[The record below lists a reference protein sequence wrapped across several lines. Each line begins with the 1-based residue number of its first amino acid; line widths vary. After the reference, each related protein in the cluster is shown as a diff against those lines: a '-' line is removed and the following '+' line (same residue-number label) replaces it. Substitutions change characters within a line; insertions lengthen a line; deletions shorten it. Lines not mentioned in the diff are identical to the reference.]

1 MVAISFAGGQ
11 PEDVE
16 YKDVDTSAP
25 PGQKRPVAQAAA
37 QATGT
42 EKQGWTGGYSILD
55 KSGSLVGQV
64 VDWIKRFLKAVLA
77 YIQRIFS
84 GNAEGVGSGE
94 TVTGKAAGI
103 ADEAS
108 DHPGPAGTD
117 PVAAKFV
124 ERGNPTPVYGEPTAA
139 PGNSAGAQTVG
150 VAAAQEYGFPADAV
164 RQAAEEIAHRWPA
177 LGAEVLKDPEVLK
190 EAQSMMGKDG
200 GPDKVAELVMRLAM
214 ERDHEAQ
221 AQALISQLD
230 QKLKEAGIADHN
242 NGLGLNRRD
251 LARMMIF
258 GMEEP
263 GTRQALM
270 PEAKRI
276 VEAFLKEP
284 QLVQQLAANLAV
296 RAAKMGIQQI
306 APNAEKPAGE
316 APAKP
321 KGLSFGPPTQ
331 RPAGG
336 QVMDPDDIQDPDDA
350 YLAKRDRPAQ

>member
-1 MVAISFAGGQ
+1 MVAITFAGGQ
-11 PEDVE
+11 PEDVQ
-16 YKDVDTSAP
+16 YKDIDTASP

-37 QATGT
+37 QVTGT
-42 EKQGWTGGYSILD
+42 EKQGWTAGYSVLD

-64 VDWIKRFLKAVLA
+64 VDWIKRFMKAVLA
-77 YIQRIFS
+77 YIQRLFS
-84 GNAEGVGSGE
+84 GKGEGVGFSD
-94 TVTGKAAGI
+94 TATAKAT
-103 ADEAS
+103 
-108 DHPGPAGTD
+108 GPAEAAAEHQGPAADD
-117 PVAAKFV
+117 PVAARFV
-124 ERGNPTPVYGEPTAA
+124 ERGRPTPVHGEASAA
-139 PGNSAGAQTVG
+139 PASSAGLKSVG
-150 VAAAQEYGFPADAV
+150 AAAAQEHGFSEDAV
-164 RQAAEEIAHRWPA
+164 RQAAEELVNRWPA

-190 EAQSMMGKDG
+190 EAQSMMGKDS
-200 GPDKVAELVMRLAM
+200 GPDKVAELVMRMAM
-214 ERDHEAQ
+214 ERDHETQ
-221 AQALISQLD
+221 AQALIRQLE
-230 QKLKEAGIADHN
+230 QKLKEAGITDHN

-296 RAAKMGIQQI
+296 RAAKLGIQQI

-321 KGLSFGPPTQ
+321 KGLTFGPPTK

-336 QVMDPDDIQDPDDA
+336 EVADPDDILDPDDL
-350 YLAKRDRPAQ
+350 YLAKRNRPAQ

>member
-16 YKDVDTSAP
+16 YKDLDTSTA

-55 KSGSLVGQV
+55 KSGSFVGQV
-64 VDWIKRFLKAVLA
+64 VDWIKRFMKAVLA
-77 YIQRIFS
+77 YIQRLFS
-84 GNAEGVGSGE
+84 GSSEGVGSGE
-94 TVTGKAAGI
+94 AATATVAGV
-103 ADEAS
+103 APESS
-108 DHPGPAGTD
+108 DHQGAVGAD
-117 PVAAKFV
+117 PVTAKFMG
-124 ERGNPTPVYGEPTAA
+124 RGNPTPVYAEATAA
-139 PGNSAGAQTVG
+139 SGSA
-150 VAAAQEYGFPADAV
+150 AAAQAVGVGAAQQHGFPADAL
-164 RQAAEEIAHRWPA
+164 RRAAEEIAHRWPA
-177 LGAEVLKDPEVLK
+177 LGAEVLKDPEILK
-190 EAQSMMGKDG
+190 QAQAMMGKDG

-221 AQALISQLD
+221 AQALIGQLE

-270 PEAKRI
+270 PEAKQI

-284 QLVQQLAANLAV
+284 QLVQQLAANLAM
-296 RAAKMGIQQI
+296 RAAKMGIQEI
-306 APNAEKPAGE
+306 AANAGKPAGE

-321 KGLSFGPPTQ
+321 KGLTFGPPTQ

-336 QVMDPDDIQDPDDA
+336 HAVDPDDIQDPDDA